1 MIIVLNEDMGVYEG
15 VCTMKTKPLGS
26 FGDPLTPMRQT
37 ERERERERE
46 REVNASCIVNA
57 NTS

>member
-26 FGDPLTPMRQT
+26 FGDPLTPMRQ
-37 ERERERERE
+37 RERERERE
-46 REVNASCIVNA
+46 RKRCMLQFK
-57 NTS
+57 